1 MTMDGV
7 SYCEVAKMRNQINS
21 LTKENDELKQSKEA
35 LVKTV
40 AELTEKLSITEST
53 LKECQGEA

>member
-35 LVKTV
+35 LVKTRKK
-40 AELTEKLSITEST
+40 EPYGSSPLSSSI
-53 LKECQGEA
+53 L